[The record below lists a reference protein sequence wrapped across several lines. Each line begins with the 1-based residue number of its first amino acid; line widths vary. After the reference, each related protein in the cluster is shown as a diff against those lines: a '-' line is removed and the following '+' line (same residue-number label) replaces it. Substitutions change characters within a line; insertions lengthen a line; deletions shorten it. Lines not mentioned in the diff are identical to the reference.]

1 MRTLFPELMP
11 PADWP
16 ALATPVQAMHGGHR
30 SIQAHGRADVEG
42 DLTLRARL
50 LRRLLSLPE
59 PGADQPISVRIE
71 RNTGIE
77 TWTREFR
84 RGRMRSILAR
94 GDGDELHERLGPMT
108 LRFRLR
114 RNGDSIEWQLV
125 GARFLG
131 LPLPR
136 ALLGQVT
143 SRSGAANGRYRFDI
157 DARPPMFGRLIAYRG
172 WLEIVDDA

>member
-11 PADWP
+11 PADWS
-16 ALATPVQAMHGGHR
+16 ALATPVQDMHGGHR

-42 DLTLRARL
+42 DLTYRARL

-59 PGADQPISVRIE
+59 PGADQPIRVRID
-71 RNTGIE
+71 RHAGIE
-77 TWTREFR
+77 TWTREFHH
-84 RGRMRSILAR
+84 GRMRSILAR
-94 GDGDELHERLGPMT
+94 GERGELHERLGPMT
-108 LRFRLR
+108 LRFRLLR
-114 RNGDSIEWQLV
+114 HGDAIEWQLV

-136 ALLGQVT
+136 PLLGQVT
-143 SRSGAANGRYRFDI
+143 SRSGSANGRYRFDI

-172 WLEIVDDA
+172 WLEIVDVA